1 MGIVG
6 ANQWEGGYQRYTSTG
21 QKPISYEP
29 SNMEPDSYL
38 GTNITVH
45 KVNAMVYLHC
55 CTVILPPI
63 F

>member
-6 ANQWEGGYQRYTSTG
+6 ANQWKGGYQHYTSTG
-21 QKPISYEP
+21 QKRISYEP

-38 GTNITVH
+38 GKNITVH
-45 KVNAMVYLHC
+45 AMVYLHC